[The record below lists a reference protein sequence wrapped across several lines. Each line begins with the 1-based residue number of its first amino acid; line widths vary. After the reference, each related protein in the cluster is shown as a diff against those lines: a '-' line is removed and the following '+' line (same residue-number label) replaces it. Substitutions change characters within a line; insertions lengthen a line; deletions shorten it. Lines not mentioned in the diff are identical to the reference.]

1 MRKGAM
7 NRCTSPKMAIR
18 IEYQDDDYTYI
29 SSEYGWK
36 DLKKDIETI
45 KVPIQITWNSASTA
59 QC

>member
-1 MRKGAM
+1 
-7 NRCTSPKMAIR
+7 MAIR

-36 DLKKDIETI
+36 NLKKDIETI
-45 KVPIQITWNSASTA
+45 KVPIKITWNSASTA

>member
-1 MRKGAM
+1 M
-7 NRCTSPKMAIR
+7 NRCTEPKMAIR